1 MDDWLV
7 DRVAPTPS
15 RASWT
20 TCSATTKPGFA
31 GGWKSR
37 DIGWQS
43 IRLLRPKSCVGIGP
57 DLRLAFAYG
66 RSFSRGNNTCVS
78 EVKWSSVRGV
88 SRRQVLARGALGAL
102 AGLTGLPTAAR
113 AQTPEHQQVE
123 IWAVR
128 DPQEAAAIAIAKEL
142 NFYK

>member
-31 GGWKSR
+31 GGWKSG

-43 IRLLRPKSCVGIGP
+43 IRLLRPKSCVGIRP

-66 RSFSRGNNTCVS
+66 RSFSRGNKTCVS
-78 EVKWSSVRGV
+78 DVKLSSLRGT
-88 SRRQVLARGALGAL
+88 SPGGKSSQGACSEPCPG
-102 AGLTGLPTAAR
+102 
-113 AQTPEHQQVE
+113 
-123 IWAVR
+123 
-128 DPQEAAAIAIAKEL
+128 
-142 NFYK
+142 